1 MCAIDPENFLISMYS
16 NCRVSVAEARE
27 LSWRKFYHIV
37 GGKEKLSQIGN
48 KEQIKKFLKN
58 SETCFQNILDNKL
71 TDEELQDLIN
81 LPSTTVWVE
90 DGNPEIKVKEI
101 TDDV

>member
-1 MCAIDPENFLISMYS
+1 MGAIDPENFLTSMYS

-37 GGKEKLSQIGN
+37 GGKEKLSQIEG
-48 KEQIKKFLKN
+48 KEQIGKFLKT

-90 DGNPEIKVKEI
+90 DGNPEIKVKES
-101 TDDV
+101 TDNV